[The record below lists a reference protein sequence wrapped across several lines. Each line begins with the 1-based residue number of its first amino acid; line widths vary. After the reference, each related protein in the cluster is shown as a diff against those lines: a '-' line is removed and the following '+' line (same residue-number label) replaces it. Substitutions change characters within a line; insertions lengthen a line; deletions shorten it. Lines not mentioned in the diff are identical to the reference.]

1 MTFTSPSS
9 VIHSHKRPGDS
20 LPVSDAADELT
31 WTESHP
37 GTLAAEHGVHTF
49 RLIRATNT
57 RHLLYVGETF
67 IVAGTMSEV
76 RERAQC
82 IAAKLSREESTPMA
96 AKKPAADKPAKSPK
110 VKSVPKPPAKSP
122 AKPKKPKAT

>member
-1 MTFTSPSS
+1 
-9 VIHSHKRPGDS
+9 
-20 LPVSDAADELT
+20 VSDTDYLP
-31 WTESHP
+31 WTETQP
-37 GTLAAEHGVHTF
+37 GTLSAEHGVHTF

-82 IAAKLSREESTPMA
+82 IAAKLSREDTAPMA
-96 AKKPAADKPAKSPK
+96 AKKPAADKPAKAPK
-110 VKSVPKPPAKSP
+110 TKAAPAAKPKAP